1 MAPKSGE
8 PSLAADSRRRPAA
21 WIVGWLRA
29 AEGER
34 SALKDHLSSRQI
46 TIVSN
51 ILGPQRLTVELPFT
65 TIPVKT
71 TPNVTGPGESLF
83 AFKIDGNSVVG
94 SIVETI
100 GIVHRNGIEIATIE
114 PVRVPTSKRLAFRTQ
129 SVIVGCLNYSDKK
142 FPMSC
147 TLWMGL
153 IGTDFTL
160 QDVTGRRI
168 ASWSRWST
176 RTKLLI
182 SANVS
187 DELFQVI
194 LGLVVYTEVEK
205 GSSC

>member
-1 MAPKSGE
+1 M
-8 PSLAADSRRRPAA
+8 
-21 WIVGWLRA
+21 WIVRWLRSA
-29 AEGER
+29 DRGR
-34 SALKDHLSSRQI
+34 SALKDHLCSRQI

-71 TPNVTGPGESLF
+71 TPNVTGPSESLF

-114 PVRVPTSKRLAFRTQ
+114 PVHVPTRKRLAFRTQ
-129 SVIVGCLNYSDKK
+129 SVIVGCLNYSDEK

-153 IGTDFTL
+153 IGTAFTL
-160 QDVTGRRI
+160 QDVAGRRI
-168 ASWSRWST
+168 ASWSRWRT

-187 DELFQVI
+187 DELFHVI
-194 LGLVVYTEVEK
+194 LGLVLYTEVEK